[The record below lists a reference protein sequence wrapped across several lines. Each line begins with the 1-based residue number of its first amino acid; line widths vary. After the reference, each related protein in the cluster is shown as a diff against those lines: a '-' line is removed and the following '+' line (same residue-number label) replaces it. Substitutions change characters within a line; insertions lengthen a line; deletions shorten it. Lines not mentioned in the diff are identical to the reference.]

1 MNLYRNC
8 FKRIFDFVL
17 NNNTTNSLSSNIIIH
32 IDFFF
37 QPGIK
42 NIFFQKRHGKSSV
55 IFNLIKFKTMFD
67 LYDKNG
73 DLLPD
78 EKRITKI
85 GKFLR
90 ITSLGELP
98 QLFNVLKGEMSL
110 IGRGCYCQNT

>member
-1 MNLYRNC
+1 
-8 FKRIFDFVL
+8 
-17 NNNTTNSLSSNIIIH
+17 
-32 IDFFF
+32 
-37 QPGIK
+37 
-42 NIFFQKRHGKSSV
+42 
-55 IFNLIKFKTMFD
+55 MFD